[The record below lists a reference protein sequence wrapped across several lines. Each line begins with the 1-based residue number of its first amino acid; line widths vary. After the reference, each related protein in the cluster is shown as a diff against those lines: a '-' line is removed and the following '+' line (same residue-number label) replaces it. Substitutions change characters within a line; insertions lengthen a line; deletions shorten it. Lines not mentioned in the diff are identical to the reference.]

1 VNSINLS
8 RLFKHMHT
16 QMPSVI
22 DCEPTSTF
30 LLANAAPTVGCAY
43 DDHVFI
49 PSIND

>member
-1 VNSINLS
+1 MNSINLS
-8 RLFKHMHT
+8 RSFEHLHT

-22 DCEPTSTF
+22 DCEPTSTV
-30 LLANAAPTVGCAY
+30 LLANAVPTVACPF

>member
-1 VNSINLS
+1 MSAS
-8 RLFKHMHT
+8 RSFKHMHT

-30 LLANAAPTVGCAY
+30 LAQSAFPTVACAF
-43 DDHVFI
+43 DDRVFI